1 MSGQH
6 LVEKG
11 LGTLLPGEYDFRS
24 DAISAAWSDAFKS
37 GRETEAQML
46 AVMMRPPRGYAVVLV
61 SGVAEFGP
69 SRLGSWDEVAR
80 LSSTHT
86 IRGTTK
92 GQTEGVVLLAS
103 ECAQA
108 NDKTVHGKGWS
119 SIEIVDMF
127 FDPLD
132 EPVTVKIGDRVK
144 QFTVVDFEPVYDDE
158 DDDAVVVYLRRE
170 GMNP

>member
-1 MSGQH
+1 M
-6 LVEKG
+6 
-11 LGTLLPGEYDFRS
+11 TN
-24 DAISAAWSDAFKS
+24 
-37 GRETEAQML
+37 
-46 AVMMRPPRGYAVVLV
+46 
-61 SGVAEFGP
+61 
-69 SRLGSWDEVAR
+69 
-80 LSSTHT
+80 ST
-86 IRGTTK
+86 R
-92 GQTEGVVLLAS
+92 V
-103 ECAQA
+103 
-108 NDKTVHGKGWS
+108 KGWS